1 MNGIN
6 FRDILDIAT
15 FGDFDDMRVQIT
27 LRKYVDNVHDTT
39 PGQVITLT
47 GRQAQDVYAAL
58 VANALVG

>member
-6 FRDILDIAT
+6 FRNILDIAT
-15 FGDFDDMRVQIT
+15 FGTGEDMRLQIT
-27 LRKYVDNVHDTT
+27 MRANPANPRDIT

-47 GRQAQDVYAAL
+47 GRKAQDVYAAL